1 MASPGRSINGANAL
15 ITIQVDGGDE
25 RVVGY
30 ATGVTVQEVIALN
43 RIDVLGRIESKDI
56 EAIGRSVSGSIGLMR
71 MVPITDPNGFNGGG
85 AANASLL
92 PKHAAESDPLDDADA
107 TGRTRTVMS
116 YMDKGFNLKI
126 KDAADYTVDGDTADP
141 GTGADRYVIVGCRPS
156 SHSFSL
162 SRGTLMGVNV
172 TFEAIAMT
180 EVDAVINDN

>member
-15 ITIQVDGGDE
+15 ITIEVNGGNE
-25 RVVGY
+25 QIVGY

-71 MVPITDPNGFNGGG
+71 MVPIADPQFPGGG
-85 AANASLL
+85 AANANLL
-92 PKHAAESDPLDDADA
+92 PKHAQESDPLDDADA

-126 KDAADYTVDGDTADP
+126 KDAADYTVAGDSAEP

-180 EVDAVINDN
+180 EVDAVINEN

>member
-15 ITIQVDGGDE
+15 ITIQVEGGDE

-71 MVPITDPNGFNGGG
+71 MVPIDDDNFPGGG

-92 PKHAAESDPLDDADA
+92 PKHAPESDPLNDADA

-126 KDAADYTVDGDTADP
+126 KDAADYTADGDTAEP
-141 GTGADRYVIVGCRPS
+141 GSGSVRYTIVGCRPS
-156 SHSFSL
+156 SHSFSM

-180 EVDAVINDN
+180 ETDAVINEN